1 MEVCADG
8 CSYGDVAV
16 KNDLVNMSSFDG
28 RSILDFRLESISQ
41 CVVPQ
46 NNRDE
51 VEIHFHEDDKIGRD
65 EDAMVQVTFHFPFEE
80 TEDDEVEEETKAE
93 EFKKAVIDSGV
104 MKAATGNVIVEFT
117 KDQGNFV
124 TPKGKYSIQVNLI
137 IYKVYVIDDCIS
149 YNNSHVVNTDACV
162 SDAYAGC
169 SVLI

>member
-16 KNDLVNMSSFDG
+16 QKDQVNMSSLDG
-28 RSILDFRLESISQ
+28 RNILNFRLETISQ
-41 CVVPQ
+41 CVVPA

-51 VEIHFHEDDKIGRD
+51 VEIHFHDDDKIGRD

-80 TEDDEVEEETKAE
+80 HEDEEAEEETKAE
-93 EFKKAVIDSGV
+93 EFKKTVIDSGI

-124 TPKGKYSIQVNLI
+124 TPKGKYSIQVLLLLLQ
-137 IYKVYVIDDCIS
+137 VF
-149 YNNSHVVNTDACV
+149 
-162 SDAYAGC
+162 
-169 SVLI
+169 